1 MVTEKVEVL
10 ILKSIPDPNESLG
23 VKVDPQRDPH
33 HDSGLLYLSD
43 PCSRLCM
50 TSRHTR
56 SNAQGP
62 LFTLSNEV
70 LARLERQNRQQ
81 PRFTETKMADNRGHD
96 DLTSTMAL
104 MQQQMQQM

>member
-1 MVTEKVEVL
+1 
-10 ILKSIPDPNESLG
+10 
-23 VKVDPQRDPH
+23 
-33 HDSGLLYLSD
+33 
-43 PCSRLCM
+43 M

-81 PRFTETKMADNRGHD
+81 PRFTDTKMADNRGHD